1 MKKRIVL
8 SSLIFITLLSACQT
22 KQDNEAR
29 ETKTELLARP
39 EITQAATDGNGTTEN
54 SIESS
59 SDIEMA
65 GNYEKISVG
74 DAEVYLPHMDESKQI
89 RGVQYLYDAYFVVQN
104 PSVYR
109 TINRPEGTISVKEGL
124 IGLSCYAGAYLDSM
138 DISDDMRQTKID
150 YFKER
155 LAEVYVPG
163 NDNSFDIQAVSFAL
177 YEDFYDKIP
186 GLTVEVYGVKSETW
200 DMAELDKN
208 GFAGCDRVAG
218 KNITQSG
225 VYYIDYSSY
234 NKDGKY
240 KQFIV
245 KAEFDDMPMDYAL
258 VINDDMHYKIENRD
272 SYQTWKENNNEWL
285 IN

>member
-1 MKKRIVL
+1 M
-8 SSLIFITLLSACQT
+8 
-22 KQDNEAR
+22 
-29 ETKTELLARP
+29 
-39 EITQAATDGNGTTEN
+39 
-54 SIESS
+54 
-59 SDIEMA
+59 
-65 GNYEKISVG
+65 
-74 DAEVYLPHMDESKQI
+74 
-89 RGVQYLYDAYFVVQN
+89 
-104 PSVYR
+104 
-109 TINRPEGTISVKEGL
+109 
-124 IGLSCYAGAYLDSM
+124 
-138 DISDDMRQTKID
+138 
-150 YFKER
+150 
-155 LAEVYVPG
+155 
-163 NDNSFDIQAVSFAL
+163 QAVSFAL

-186 GLTVEVYGVKSETW
+186 RLTVEVYGVKSETW

-218 KNITQSG
+218 KNIIQSG

-272 SYQTWKENNNEWL
+272 SYQTWKENNNKWF

>member
-155 LAEVYVPG
+155 LA
-163 NDNSFDIQAVSFAL
+163 
-177 YEDFYDKIP
+177 
-186 GLTVEVYGVKSETW
+186 
-200 DMAELDKN
+200 
-208 GFAGCDRVAG
+208 
-218 KNITQSG
+218 
-225 VYYIDYSSY
+225 
-234 NKDGKY
+234 
-240 KQFIV
+240 
-245 KAEFDDMPMDYAL
+245 
-258 VINDDMHYKIENRD
+258 
-272 SYQTWKENNNEWL
+272 
-285 IN
+285 